1 MKVAEYWKLVEAKA
15 IELRDLLNSLLKL
28 TTSTYNSVFTVEDI
42 LKRPSLAGTTL
53 DWEFRT
59 DKRRHVV
66 VLYAE
71 YLKLSA
77 ELSSMLSATVVAEDV
92 LTGRDMC
99 AVGHYINNE
108 SAATPGLHLESDTQ
122 KTRGQP
128 DTSPKNSPPTAAASI
143 SPSTLL

>member
-28 TTSTYNSVFTVEDI
+28 TTSTYHSVFTVEDI

-53 DWEFRT
+53 DWEFRS

-66 VLYAE
+66 VIYAE

-77 ELSSMLSATVVAEDV
+77 ELSSMLSATVVAEAA

-108 SAATPGLHLESDTQ
+108 SAATPGLHLESNTQ
-122 KTRGQP
+122 K
-128 DTSPKNSPPTAAASI
+128 A
-143 SPSTLL
+143 

>member
-15 IELRDLLNSLLKL
+15 IEVRDLLNSLLKL
-28 TTSTYNSVFTVEDI
+28 TTTTYQGVFTVEDI

-77 ELSSMLSATVVAEDV
+77 ELSSMLSVEV
-92 LTGRDMC
+92 
-99 AVGHYINNE
+99 HW
-108 SAATPGLHLESDTQ
+108 
-122 KTRGQP
+122 
-128 DTSPKNSPPTAAASI
+128 TAS
-143 SPSTLL
+143 